1 MIKLS
6 SNYANDMRNINLLS
20 YNVLTTRIA
29 TAIMFYYVASKYYI
43 TIEKWDIIDSIFF
56 LTETMSTVGYGDY
69 HPTKNQSRVV
79 TIFLIIAGLS
89 VLFMLVKNIS
99 RSIRCQL
106 GKRMQTRIK
115 SIVYSHN
122 NSNLQYYYL
131 LIYPLMMVLT
141 LVTINT
147 IIIWNLE
154 SDWSFIQAVYFTVT
168 TMSTVGY
175 GDLLIKSYYAK
186 VYLIFFIPLSAVS
199 MIYIATYIRFIRAKQ
214 QYYCKQRYLLNTV
227 KLYTVDGDKK
237 NKFDFLVEGLVKTR
251 KCNYSQDVEPWLQR
265 YYDEFTHSRRAGCS
279 SSSTSSG
286 SSNINISNW
295 NTTTNHYI
303 SYNIASNTTTPVY
316 QEGMHQ
322 SHSKE
327 ESERLVVIHPI
338 RERKKP
344 LLVSTRNSHANM
356 EGTILPVY
364 AGSKYNT
371 TSSTSVKE
379 TNDTNYKVL

>member
-20 YNVLTTRIA
+20 SNVLTTRIA
-29 TAIMFYYVASKYYI
+29 TGIMFYYVASKYYI
-43 TIEKWDIIDSIFF
+43 AIEKWDIIDSIFF

-69 HPTKNQSRVV
+69 HPKTDQSRVV

-89 VLFMLVKNIS
+89 VLFMLVKTIS

-106 GKRMQTRIK
+106 GKRMQHRIK

-131 LIYPLMMVLT
+131 LMYPLTMVLT

-154 SDWSFIQAVYFTVT
+154 SNWSFIQAVYFTVT

-175 GDLLIKSYYAK
+175 GDLLIKSYYSK

-199 MIYIATYIRFIRAKQ
+199 MIYIATYIRFIREKQ

-227 KLYTVDGDKK
+227 KLYTVDGEKK
-237 NKFDFLVEGLVKTR
+237 NNLNFLVEVLVKTG

-265 YYDEFTHSRRAGCS
+265 YYDEFTHCS
-279 SSSTSSG
+279 GNITSTSSLSCKG
-286 SSNINISNW
+286 CNFCFSIS
-295 NTTTNHYI
+295 I
-303 SYNIASNTTTPVY
+303 STCV
-316 QEGMHQ
+316 
-322 SHSKE
+322 
-327 ESERLVVIHPI
+327 
-338 RERKKP
+338 
-344 LLVSTRNSHANM
+344 
-356 EGTILPVY
+356 
-364 AGSKYNT
+364 
-371 TSSTSVKE
+371 
-379 TNDTNYKVL
+379 